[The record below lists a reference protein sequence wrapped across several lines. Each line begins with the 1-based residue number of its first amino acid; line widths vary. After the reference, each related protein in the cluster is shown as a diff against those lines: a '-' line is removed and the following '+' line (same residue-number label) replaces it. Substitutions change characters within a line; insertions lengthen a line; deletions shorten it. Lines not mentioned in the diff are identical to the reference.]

1 MEFFPMIPETAL
13 DSDEG
18 GSNIMSRNLKLAIIM
33 ISQWTLLTALA
44 VAVLLTRPVQRF
56 SYQTP
61 VGAVVALG
69 GFAIMTA
76 ALIVY
81 HRANRDSTINI
92 VPTPHQRARLVTN
105 GIYAFVRHPIY
116 LGVVLVTA
124 GILIWYATLPIAILW
139 VLIVVFVQIKSRYE
153 ESLLLERYAEYEEYR
168 QRTGR
173 ILPRLIA
180 PRQR

>member
-1 MEFFPMIPETAL
+1 MDFFLKIRERVIQWIGVW
-13 DSDEG
+13 SY
-18 GSNIMSRNLKLAIIM
+18 IMSRGLKIM
-33 ISQWTLLTALA
+33 MIMTLQWGLLTALG
-44 VAVLLTRPVQRF
+44 VAVVLTRPVQRF
-56 SYQTP
+56 SFQTP
-61 VGAVVALG
+61 MAVVVGLSGFAVVA
-69 GFAIMTA
+69 A

-92 VPTPHQRARLVTN
+92 VPTPHERARLVTT
-105 GIYAFVRHPIY
+105 GIYAFIRHPIY

-139 VLIVVFVQIKSRYE
+139 VLIVVFLQIKSRYE
-153 ESLLLERYAEYEEYR
+153 ESLLLERYDAYEEYR

-180 PRQR
+180 RRRG